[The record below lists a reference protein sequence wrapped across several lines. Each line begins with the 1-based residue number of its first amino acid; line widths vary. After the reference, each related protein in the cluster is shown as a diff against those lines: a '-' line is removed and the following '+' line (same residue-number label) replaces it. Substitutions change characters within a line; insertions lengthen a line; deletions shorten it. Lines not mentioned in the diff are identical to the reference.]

1 MKTLKEKILAGEKIV
16 GTHVQLSDP
25 AICEIVGRL
34 GYDYIWVDLEH
45 TYMSYKDLLCHISA
59 AHSAGTPVIVRVPQ
73 NDFTVTKKVME
84 MGPDGIIFPMI
95 TSVEQAKALI
105 DYTVYPPYGNRGFG
119 PMGAVGYGYYDTDEY
134 LGQGHL
140 NKTCRFIQIEH
151 KAAVDCL
158 EELAKIEHIDGYI
171 FGPFDLSG
179 SVDKIGKVKDPEV
192 IDLMK
197 HTVKV
202 LHDAGKYVG
211 LSIGAHD
218 EENLKFWSDLGID
231 MLSSHSDYGSIFESM
246 RETLAILNK
255 VHKNR

>member
-95 TSVEQAKALI
+95 K
-105 DYTVYPPYGNRGFG
+105 F
-119 PMGAVGYGYYDTDEY
+119 
-134 LGQGHL
+134 
-140 NKTCRFIQIEH
+140 TC
-151 KAAVDCL
+151 
-158 EELAKIEHIDGYI
+158 
-171 FGPFDLSG
+171 LSQ
-179 SVDKIGKVKDPEV
+179 
-192 IDLMK
+192 
-197 HTVKV
+197 
-202 LHDAGKYVG
+202 
-211 LSIGAHD
+211 
-218 EENLKFWSDLGID
+218 
-231 MLSSHSDYGSIFESM
+231 
-246 RETLAILNK
+246 
-255 VHKNR
+255 